1 MKRIILMLLALL
13 PMFAI
18 AQNAQPKK
26 TVDERVQDQTER
38 MAKDLNLS
46 EEQKAKVATINE
58 KYLEEAKV
66 RKDEAKAEKQARLE
80 EAKNRADARDA
91 ELKAV
96 LTEEQYAKHLEMKA
110 SKQEKRREKI
120 EKWKQKRGKGAPKE

>member
-1 MKRIILMLLALL
+1 MKRIIVMLLALV
-13 PMFAI
+13 PMFAF

-46 EEQKAKVATINE
+46 EEQKAKVAAINE
-58 KYLEEAKV
+58 KYLEDAKV
-66 RKDEAKAEKQARLE
+66 RKDEAKAERQVRAA
-80 EAKNRADARDA
+80 EAKKQADARDA

-96 LTEEQYAKHLEMKA
+96 LTEEQYAKHLEIKA
-110 SKQEKRREKI
+110 SKQEKRQGKI
-120 EKWKQKRGKGAPKE
+120 EKWKQKKGKGAPKE